1 MTEQDLINKIQ
12 LLKQIS
18 PKEEWVVSMR
28 AKLAFRIEMARK
40 KNLLNKDLFALKELF
55 STWGTNQP
63 KLAFS
68 PLYGVIIAFGL
79 VLGGG
84 AVTGLASLQSAPGSP
99 LYQVKLSVEKARLA
113 TSFSEEGKIQLQAE
127 IVDSRL
133 QELSVVV
140 ANQDSAEQKAE
151 KVTQVVDNIKEQLAS
166 ANDQLSKSNQSEPKK
181 VVAAAKVISEKAS
194 QFNQALATAQESLPE
209 NIKPE
214 LDVKIA
220 EVAETGKQADMK
232 YLETM
237 IANQDL
243 AEVNKEDIIVKLNEE
258 IQTTQKQVD
267 ARESKITQQF
277 SIADKL
283 PIRAVLVSQTES
295 SRKLIEGAK
304 QAVLAEDLA
313 GALQFIKAVRAI
325 ENAADEMVQ
334 NADQAISDEAIKSQN
349 QETSSSTVKSLE

>member
-1 MTEQDLINKIQ
+1 MEEKDLINKIQ
-12 LLKQIS
+12 LLKKIS
-18 PKEEWVVSMR
+18 PKEDWVISTR
-28 AKLAFRIEMARK
+28 AKLAFRLEMARK
-40 KNLLNKDLFALKELF
+40 KNLLNKDLFTLKELF
-55 STWGTNQP
+55 SSWGTNQP

-68 PLYGVIIAFGL
+68 PLYGVIIALGL

-99 LYQVKLSVEKARLA
+99 LYPIKLSMEKARLA
-113 TSFSEEGKIQLQAE
+113 TSFSEEGRIQLQAQ
-127 IVDSRL
+127 IVDNRL

-140 ANQDSAEQKAE
+140 ANQDSAQQKAE

-166 ANDQLSKSNQSEPKK
+166 ANDQLSKSDQSEPKK

-194 QFNQALATAQESLPE
+194 QFSQALATAKDSLPE

-237 IANQDL
+237 IANQDS
-243 AEVNKEDIIVKLNEE
+243 AEVNKEDIIAKLNEE
-258 IQTTQKQVD
+258 IKTTQEQVN
-267 ARESKITQQF
+267 AREQKIAEQF

-283 PIRAVLVSQTES
+283 PIRAVLINQTQQ
-295 SRKLIEGAK
+295 SRELLKKAE
-304 QAVLAEDLA
+304 QAVADNDLA
-313 GALQFIKAVRAI
+313 GALQFIKAVKAI
-325 ENAADEMVQ
+325 ETSANEMVQ
-334 NADQAISDEAIKSQN
+334 NADVPEVKGAA
-349 QETSSSTVKSLE
+349 TSSVEDKLE